1 MFIFWIFSSMRTN
14 QCSTWI
20 KPVISICIFQKLI
33 QFGSIYKISLFLYR
47 IFNKQNSKS
56 SSILFLQQKLPFFI
70 PTQLLE
76 YIPLKIFAKG
86 RFSRTLTFKQSEGQ
100 QETKKIYRL
109 YYITRELWYFV
120 RQAWTALA
128 SRAESIECKTKRI
141 HFQFWHVWRLLFKHK
156 LVHCFE
162 ECESLNLKTFV
173 L

>member
-1 MFIFWIFSSMRTN
+1 MYFSEIDSVWFYLHN
-14 QCSTWI
+14 FLILI
-20 KPVISICIFQKLI
+20 KNL
-33 QFGSIYKISLFLYR
+33 
-47 IFNKQNSKS
+47 QNVE
-56 SSILFLQQKLPFFI
+56 QQKFINPFLATKAAFYI

-156 LVHCFE
+156 LVRCFE